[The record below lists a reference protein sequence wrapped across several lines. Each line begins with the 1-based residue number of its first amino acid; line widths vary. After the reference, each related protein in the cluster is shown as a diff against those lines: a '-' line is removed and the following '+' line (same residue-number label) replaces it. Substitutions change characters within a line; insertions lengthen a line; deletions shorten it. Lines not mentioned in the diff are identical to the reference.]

1 MKASTTTEPSTAS
14 DAIVTVPNI
23 ISFARLATVPFFL
36 WLWFQG
42 SREVAVVVY
51 GIGAWT
57 DFLDG
62 YIARRTG
69 AVSELGKLLDP
80 LADRVFIVALAIAL
94 VGGGTL
100 PWWLAAAVIGRD
112 VVILSLYP
120 LVQRRGVPKIAVNFI
135 GKSATAAL
143 LIGLTWLALSETDF
157 GWADIG
163 DEVGIAFVMIG
174 AVLYWVAGAMYAR
187 AAIAGMRSGK
197 ETTV

>member
-1 MKASTTTEPSTAS
+1 MKASTTTEPPSASTA
-14 DAIVTVPNI
+14 ILTVPNV

-36 WLWFQG
+36 WLWFAG

-51 GIGAWT
+51 AIGAWT

-62 YIARRTG
+62 FIARRTDS
-69 AVSELGKLLDP
+69 VSELGKLLDP

-100 PWWLAAAVIGRD
+100 PWPLAVAVIARD

-120 LVQRRGVPKIAVNFI
+120 LVQKRGVPKIAVNFV

-143 LIGLTWLALSETDF
+143 LFGLTWLALSETEF
-157 GWADIG
+157 GWAGIG
-163 DEVGIAFVMIG
+163 DEVGIAFVILG
-174 AVLYWVAGAMYAR
+174 AVLYWIAGGMYAR
-187 AAIAGMRSGK
+187 VAIAGMRNGDG
-197 ETTV
+197 TVV

>member
-1 MKASTTTEPSTAS
+1 MQETRAEPSVAS

-23 ISFARLATVPFFL
+23 ISFARLATVPVFL
-36 WLWFQG
+36 WLWFAG

-51 GIGAWT
+51 GVGAST

-62 YIARRTG
+62 YIARRTK

-80 LADRVFIVALAIAL
+80 LADRVFIVALAVAL

-100 PWWLAAAVIGRD
+100 PWWLATAVIGRD

-120 LVQRRGVPKIAVNFI
+120 LVQRRGVPKIAVNFT

-157 GWADIG
+157 GWAGIG
-163 DEVGIAFVMIG
+163 DEIGTAFVMLG
-174 AVLYWVAGAMYAR
+174 AVLYWVAGAMYANV
-187 AAIAGMRSGK
+187 ALAGMKAGK
-197 ETTV
+197 EKTV